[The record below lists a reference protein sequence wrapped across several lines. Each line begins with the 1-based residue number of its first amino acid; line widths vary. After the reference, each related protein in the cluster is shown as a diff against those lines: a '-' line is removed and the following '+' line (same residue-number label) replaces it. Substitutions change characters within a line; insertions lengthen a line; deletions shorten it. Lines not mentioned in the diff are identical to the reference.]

1 MVEVILMKT
10 KSANLG
16 ASKRKPSPLLVY
28 LALEN
33 NGRLKPMNRG
43 EIVSYIDQN
52 FGVHIEPKTVT
63 ESAAVLK
70 VLSEGEHPIINFKS
84 KGKSG
89 YLLGNATSPLS
100 QEEVVRLLT
109 CFSTIS
115 SEASHHVFEG
125 LRPYMS
131 EDDVRMVEKIQAKL
145 PVSKKQPNKNSM
157 DYFAKL
163 RIILK
168 AFDLQKEVVFDHRY
182 LDAKGMAI
190 QEEKD
195 VALVP
200 YNLFEKNGRFYLL
213 GGRMGGINTSEGK
226 RSCLYIADTEN
237 THNVRVGQE
246 EAKDLPMADCIHGKS
261 FDINR
266 YLSAI
271 YFVREGI
278 FHPTSEKG
286 HLAEINNE
294 AAYRLTK
301 QMYGSCVEDV
311 KNEVLTETKDRN
323 AKVRVRYTVRLHL
336 DWPALVMWSLYF
348 AWAGKLILDPK
359 NIENKFLMT
368 CLAGHAGK
376 AYQQYVEAYQPQ
388 KEKD

>member
-157 DYFAKL
+157 DYFCETPNHFKGL
-163 RIILK
+163 R
-168 AFDLQKEVVFDHRY
+168 
-182 LDAKGMAI
+182 
-190 QEEKD
+190 
-195 VALVP
+195 P
-200 YNLFEKNGRFYLL
+200 
-213 GGRMGGINTSEGK
+213 TK
-226 RSCLYIADTEN
+226 RS
-237 THNVRVGQE
+237 
-246 EAKDLPMADCIHGKS
+246 
-261 FDINR
+261 
-266 YLSAI
+266 
-271 YFVREGI
+271 GI
-278 FHPTSEKG
+278 
-286 HLAEINNE
+286 
-294 AAYRLTK
+294 
-301 QMYGSCVEDV
+301 
-311 KNEVLTETKDRN
+311 
-323 AKVRVRYTVRLHL
+323 
-336 DWPALVMWSLYF
+336 
-348 AWAGKLILDPK
+348 
-359 NIENKFLMT
+359 
-368 CLAGHAGK
+368 
-376 AYQQYVEAYQPQ
+376 
-388 KEKD
+388 